1 MLTLESKFSEFMD
14 ICIKAGACPEAVEWM
29 KKQLALNK
37 GMTFGDAMK
46 NFVSDSKAE
55 EGWASWNI
63 EKLGKEL
70 GSDAIDGFISKIKNE
85 MSACQ
90 VYIKC
95 APVLTTT
102 QDTTLKAV
110 YEGKL
115 PTAEKELRDGVITR
129 TTAEVAP

>member
-1 MLTLESKFSEFMD
+1 MLTLKSKFSEFVTV
-14 ICIKAGACPEAVEWM
+14 CSKAGACPEAVAWM
-29 KKQLALNK
+29 EKQLAENK
-37 GMTFGDAMK
+37 DMTFGDAMK
-46 NFVSDSKAE
+46 NFVSDSKAA

-95 APVLTTT
+95 TPVLTTA

-115 PTAEKELRDGVITR
+115 PVAEKELRDGAITR
-129 TTAEVAP
+129 ATAEVKP

>member
-1 MLTLESKFSEFMD
+1 MLTLKSKFSEFVD
-14 ICIKAGACPEAVEWM
+14 ICTKAGACLEAVEWM
-29 KKQLALNK
+29 NKQLALNK
-37 GMTFGDAMK
+37 DMTFGEAMK
-46 NFVSDSKAE
+46 NFVSDEKAL

-63 EKLGKEL
+63 ERLGKEL

-90 VYIKC
+90 IYIKC
-95 APVLTTT
+95 APVLTTA

-115 PTAEKELRDGVITR
+115 PIAEKELRDRIITR